1 MSHQV
6 WLLYFDII
14 HQGVPQG
21 THIFVNDII
30 LMDKDN
36 ICGLRSLRTIAM
48 LLLYFAGFIRSVIRA
63 DLKVKENMFEKK
75 KIKVHKTITLDL
87 VKHVSTNKGGK

>member
-14 HQGVPQG
+14 LQGVPQG
-21 THIFVNDII
+21 THIFVNYII

-63 DLKVKENMFEKK
+63 DIKVKENMFEKK
-75 KIKVHKTITLDL
+75 
-87 VKHVSTNKGGK
+87 N